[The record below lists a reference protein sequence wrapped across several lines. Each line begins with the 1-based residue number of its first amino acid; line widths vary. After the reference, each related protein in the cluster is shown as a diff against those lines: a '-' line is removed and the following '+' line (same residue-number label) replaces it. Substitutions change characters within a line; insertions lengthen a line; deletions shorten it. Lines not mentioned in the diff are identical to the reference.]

1 MIARMLR
8 LGLGNVRRDLRAGE
22 LTLIL
27 VAIVTAV
34 AALSAV
40 SLFVDRAERALAA
53 QGNALLAA
61 DLALESANAIPEAL
75 AAEAR
80 GLGLEVART
89 LSMRSVLQSGDR
101 LQLTELKA
109 VDDDYPLRGQVSIAD
124 APFDAAREVGEVPAP
139 GTLWADARLL
149 QSLSIEVGQS
159 VTVGA
164 IALRVEKVLVL
175 EPDRGGDFFSIA
187 PRAIMSLADVAA
199 TGLVMPGSR
208 VNHRLLV
215 AGEEKAIAAL
225 RERWQL
231 LNDRGLKIIDVRDA
245 RPEVRTALERADLF
259 LGMAA
264 LTAVIVAG
272 VAIALAARRYAE
284 RHLDTA
290 AIMRC
295 LGATQAT
302 ITGMLLT
309 EMMVL
314 ASVASIAGVALGY
327 IAQHVLAAT
336 LSGFVGGALPPPTL
350 AAVAGAMLI
359 GIIVLVGFAL
369 TPILSLKNVPPLRVL
384 RRDLAPV
391 PTRSAIVYAVALIAL
406 LAIAPWQARDV
417 ALTLYLLGGCL
428 TAIAALALAAW
439 LSVRALGRLRRHVGV
454 SWRYGLASVARR
466 ARTSSV
472 QIVALGLGIMA
483 MLLITL
489 VHGDLIAGW
498 QRKIPPGAPN
508 QFVINIP
515 PAEVEPL
522 REFLAAHRLHTG
534 GVFPMIRGRLTAING
549 RPVQP
554 SDYDDP
560 RARRLVDREFNLS
573 WAGSLQPDNVVIAG
587 AWWPDAAQAAPQ
599 FSVESGIA
607 ETLGIRLGD
616 TLSYD
621 IVGETITAPVT
632 SLREVQWDSF
642 NVNFF
647 VIAAPG
653 LLEPMPATHITS
665 FHLPT
670 AERTALNELVRRFPS
685 VTVIDVAAVMD
696 QVRSIMDRVN
706 LAVRFVFLFTLLAG
720 ALVLV
725 AALQATQD
733 ERARESALLRSLGAK
748 RAIVTRSLLAEF
760 IVIGLV
766 AGVLASSA
774 AGLTAWLL
782 AEHVFHVDYRIN
794 LWLWPIGTLAGVLG
808 VGIFGLAGLRGALAE
823 PPASVLRR
831 IA

>member
-1 MIARMLR
+1 MIARMVR

-40 SLFVDRAERALAA
+40 SLFVDRAERALVA
-53 QGNALLAA
+53 QGNSLLAA
-61 DLALESANAIPEAL
+61 DLAVESANAIPETL
-75 AAEAR
+75 AADAR
-80 GLGLEVART
+80 GLGLDTAHT
-89 LSMRSVLQSGDR
+89 LSMRSVIQSGER

-109 VDDDYPLRGQVSIAD
+109 VDGSYPLRGNVTIAD
-124 APFDAAREVGEVPAP
+124 APFGAAREVREVPPP

-149 QSLSIEVGQS
+149 QSLQIDVGET

-164 IALRVEKVLVL
+164 IALRVDKVLVL

-187 PRAIMSLADVAA
+187 PRAVMNLADVAA
-199 TGLVMPGSR
+199 TRLVMPGSR

-215 AGEEKAIAAL
+215 AGDQKAIAAL
-225 RERWQL
+225 REQWQH
-231 LNDRGLKIIDVRDA
+231 LNDRSLKMLDVRDA
-245 RPEVRTALERADLF
+245 RPELRTALERADLF

-309 EMMVL
+309 EMLVL
-314 ASVASIAGVALGY
+314 ASIASVAGVTLGY
-327 IAQHVLAAT
+327 IAQHVLAET
-336 LSGFVGGALPPPTL
+336 LSGFVGGALPPPSL
-350 AAVAGAMLI
+350 AAVGGAMLI
-359 GIIVLVGFAL
+359 GFIVLVGFAL

-391 PTRSAIVYAVALIAL
+391 PARSAIVYTVAL
-406 LAIAPWQARDV
+406 LALLAVAPWQARDV
-417 ALTLYLLGGCL
+417 TLTIYLLGGCL
-428 TAIAALALAAW
+428 LAIAALAIAAW
-439 LSVRALGRLRRHVGV
+439 LSVRTLGRLRRHVGV

-522 REFLAAHRLHTG
+522 RAFLAGHRLHTG
-534 GVFPMIRGRLTAING
+534 GVFPMVRGRLTSVNG

-554 SDYDDP
+554 ADYEDP

-573 WAGSLQPDNVVIAG
+573 WAESLQPDNVVTAG
-587 AWWPDAAQAAPQ
+587 RWWPETAGAAPQ

-616 TLSYD
+616 TLTYD

-632 SLREVQWDSF
+632 SLRDVQWDSF

-653 LLEPMPATHITS
+653 LLEQMPATYITS
-665 FHLPT
+665 FHLPPQ
-670 AERTALNELVRRFPS
+670 ERSALNELVRRFPS

-696 QVRSIMDRVN
+696 QVRLIMDRVN

-733 ERARESALLRSLGAK
+733 ERARESALLRSLGAA
-748 RAIVTRSLLAEF
+748 RAIVARSLLAEF

-808 VGIFGLAGLRGALAE
+808 VGAFGLAGLRGALAE

>member
-1 MIARMLR
+1 MIARMFM

-40 SLFVDRAERALAA
+40 SLFVDRAERALVA
-53 QGNALLAA
+53 QGNSLLAA
-61 DLALESANAIPEAL
+61 DLAVESANAIPETL
-75 AAEAR
+75 AGEAR
-80 GLGLEVART
+80 QLGLATART
-89 LSMRSVLQSGDR
+89 LSMRSVTQSGER

-109 VDDDYPLRGQVSIAD
+109 VGDGYPLRGSMTIAD
-124 APFDAAREVGEVPAP
+124 APFGAAREVRGVPAP

-149 QSLSIEVGQS
+149 QSLEVNIGGT

-164 IALRVEKVLVL
+164 IAVRVDKVLVL

-187 PRAIMSLADVAA
+187 PRAVMNLADVAA
-199 TGLVMPGSR
+199 TRLVMPGSR
-208 VNHRLLV
+208 VTHRLLV
-215 AGEEKAIAAL
+215 AGDPKAIATF
-225 RERWQL
+225 RKHWQKL
-231 LNDRGLKIIDVRDA
+231 DDGGLKMLDVRDA
-245 RPEVRTALERADLF
+245 RPELRTALERADLF

-264 LTAVIVAG
+264 MTAVIVAG

-309 EMMVL
+309 EMLLLASL
-314 ASVASIAGVALGY
+314 ASVAGAAVGY
-327 IAQHVLAAT
+327 VAQHVLAET
-336 LSGFVGGALPPPTL
+336 LSGFVGGDLPPPSL

-359 GIIVLVGFAL
+359 GFIVLVGFAL

-391 PTRSAIVYAVALIAL
+391 PARSAVVYTAAL
-406 LAIAPWQARDV
+406 LALLVVAPWQARDV
-417 ALTLYLLGGCL
+417 ALTIYLLGGCL
-428 TAIAALALAAW
+428 LAIAALAIAAW
-439 LSVRALGRLRRHVGV
+439 LSVRTLGRLRRHVGV

-489 VHGDLIAGW
+489 VHRDLIGGW

-515 PAEVEPL
+515 PAEVGPL
-522 REFLAAHRLHTG
+522 RAFLAGRRLHAG

-554 SDYDDP
+554 SNYDDP

-573 WAGSLQPDNVVIAG
+573 WAESLQPDNAVAAG
-587 AWWPDAAQAAPQ
+587 RWWPRTAGGAPQ

-607 ETLGIRLGD
+607 GTLGIRLGD
-616 TLSYD
+616 ELTYD
-621 IVGETITAPVT
+621 IAGETITAPVT
-632 SLREVQWDSF
+632 SLRDVQWDSF

-653 LLEPMPATHITS
+653 LLEQMPATYITS
-665 FHLPT
+665 FHLP
-670 AERTALNELVRRFPS
+670 AQERTALNELVRLFPG

-696 QVRSIMDRVN
+696 QVRLIMDRVN

-733 ERARESALLRSLGAK
+733 ERARESALLRSLGAA
-748 RAIVTRSLLAEF
+748 RAIVARSLLAEF

-782 AEHVFHVDYRIN
+782 AGHVFHVDYRIN

-808 VGIFGLAGLRGALAE
+808 VGAFGLAGLRGALAE

>member
-61 DLALESANAIPEAL
+61 DLALESASAIPETL

-109 VDDDYPLRGQVSIAD
+109 VDDDYPLRGQVSVAD
-124 APFDAAREVGEVPAP
+124 APFDTAREVSEVPSP

-149 QSLSIEVGQS
+149 QSLSIEPGQS

-187 PRAIMSLADVAA
+187 PRAMMNLADVAA

-225 RERWQL
+225 RERWQH
-231 LNDRGLKIIDVRDA
+231 LNDRGSKILDVRDA

-309 EMMVL
+309 EMMAL

-336 LSGFVGGALPPPTL
+336 LSGFVGGPLPPPTL

-391 PTRSAIVYAVALIAL
+391 PTRSAIVYAVALLAL

-428 TAIAALALAAW
+428 AAIAALALAAW

-534 GVFPMIRGRLTAING
+534 GVFPMVRGRLTAING

-554 SDYDDP
+554 TDYDDP

-573 WAGSLQPDNVVIAG
+573 WAGSLQADNVVMAG
-587 AWWPDAAQAAPQ
+587 AWWPDAARAAPQ

-616 TLSYD
+616 TLGYD
-621 IVGETITAPVT
+621 IVGEKIAAPVT

-653 LLEPMPATHITS
+653 LLEQMPATYITS

-696 QVRSIMDRVN
+696 QVRSIMERVN

-748 RAIVTRSLLAEF
+748 RATVTRSLLAEF

-774 AGLTAWLL
+774 AGLTAWVL

-794 LWLWPIGTLAGVLG
+794 LWLWPIGTVAGVLG
-808 VGIFGLAGLRGALAE
+808 VGVFGLAGLHGALAE

>member
-808 VGIFGLAGLRGALAE
+808 VGAFGLAGLRGALAE

>member
-22 LTLIL
+22 LTLVV

-61 DLALESANAIPEAL
+61 DLALESANAIPETL

-80 GLGLEVART
+80 GLGLDVART

-124 APFDAAREVGEVPAP
+124 APYDAAREVSVVPAP

-164 IALRVEKVLVL
+164 TALRIDKVLVL

-187 PRAIMSLADVAA
+187 PRAMMNLADVPS
-199 TGLVMPGSR
+199 TRLVMPGSR

-215 AGEEKAIAAL
+215 AGGEKAIAAL
-225 RERWQL
+225 RERWQH
-231 LNDRGLKIIDVRDA
+231 LNDRGSKVLDVRDA

-295 LGATQAT
+295 LGATQST
-302 ITGMLLT
+302 ISGMLLT
-309 EMMVL
+309 EML
-314 ASVASIAGVALGY
+314 LLAAFASVAGVTLGY
-327 IAQHVLAAT
+327 IAQQVLAAT
-336 LSGFVGGALPPPTL
+336 LSGFVGGALPPPSL

-384 RRDLAPV
+384 RRDLAPL
-391 PTRSAIVYAVALIAL
+391 PTRSAIVYAVALLAL

-428 TAIAALALAAW
+428 AAIAALALAAW
-439 LSVRALGRLRRHVGV
+439 LAVRVLGRLRRHVGV

-498 QRKIPPGAPN
+498 QSKIPPGAPN

-522 REFLAAHRLHTG
+522 NDFLAGHRLRTG
-534 GVFPMIRGRLTAING
+534 GVFPMVRGRLTAING
-549 RPVQP
+549 RSVQP

-573 WAGSLQPDNVVIAG
+573 WAGGLQPDNVVTAG
-587 AWWPDAAQAAPQ
+587 AWWPEAAGTPPQ

-621 IVGETITAPVT
+621 VAGETVSAPVT
-632 SLREVQWDSF
+632 SLRDVQWDSF

-653 LLEPMPATHITS
+653 LLEQMPATYITS
-665 FHLPT
+665 FHLPA

-696 QVRSIMDRVN
+696 QVRSITDRVN

-748 RAIVTRSLLAEF
+748 RAIVARSLLAEF
-760 IVIGLV
+760 VVIGLV

-774 AGLTAWLL
+774 AALTAWLL

-794 LWLWPIGTLAGVLG
+794 LWLWPIGTLSGVLG
-808 VGIFGLAGLRGALAE
+808 VGAFGLAGLRGALAE

>member
-61 DLALESANAIPEAL
+61 DLALESANAIPETL

-80 GLGLEVART
+80 GLGLDVART

-109 VDDDYPLRGQVSIAD
+109 VDGDYPLRGQVAIAD
-124 APFDAAREVGEVPAP
+124 APFDTAREVSEVPAP

-164 IALRVEKVLVL
+164 TALRVDKVLVL

-187 PRAIMSLADVAA
+187 PRAMMNLADVAA
-199 TGLVMPGSR
+199 TRLVMPGSR

-215 AGEEKAIAAL
+215 AGGEKGISAL
-225 RERWQL
+225 RERWQH
-231 LNDRGLKIIDVRDA
+231 LNDRGAKILDVRDA

-309 EMMVL
+309 EMLVL
-314 ASVASIAGVALGY
+314 ASFASLAGVALGY

-336 LSGFVGGALPPPTL
+336 LSGFVGDALPPPSL

-384 RRDLAPV
+384 RRDLTPV
-391 PTRSAIVYAVALIAL
+391 PPRSAMVYAVALLAL
-406 LAIAPWQARDV
+406 LGIAPWQARDV

-428 TAIAALALAAW
+428 AAIAALALAAW
-439 LSVRALGRLRRHVGV
+439 LAVRVLGRLRRHVGV

-522 REFLAAHRLHTG
+522 GDFLAGHRLHAG

-573 WAGSLQPDNVVIAG
+573 WTVGLQPDNVVTAG
-587 AWWPDAAQAAPQ
+587 AWWPEAAGAPPQ

-632 SLREVQWDSF
+632 SLRDVQWDSF

-653 LLEPMPATHITS
+653 LLEQMPATYITS
-665 FHLPT
+665 FHLPA
-670 AERTALNELVRRFPS
+670 AERTALNELLRRFPS

-696 QVRSIMDRVN
+696 QVRLIMDRVN

-748 RAIVTRSLLAEF
+748 RAIVARSLLAEF

-774 AGLTAWLL
+774 AGLTAWML

-808 VGIFGLAGLRGALAE
+808 VGAFGLAGLRGALAE

>member
-1 MIARMLR
+1 
-8 LGLGNVRRDLRAGE
+8 
-22 LTLIL
+22 
-27 VAIVTAV
+27 
-34 AALSAV
+34 
-40 SLFVDRAERALAA
+40 
-53 QGNALLAA
+53 
-61 DLALESANAIPEAL
+61 
-75 AAEAR
+75 
-80 GLGLEVART
+80 
-89 LSMRSVLQSGDR
+89 
-101 LQLTELKA
+101 
-109 VDDDYPLRGQVSIAD
+109 
-124 APFDAAREVGEVPAP
+124 
-139 GTLWADARLL
+139 
-149 QSLSIEVGQS
+149 
-159 VTVGA
+159 
-164 IALRVEKVLVL
+164 
-175 EPDRGGDFFSIA
+175 
-187 PRAIMSLADVAA
+187 
-199 TGLVMPGSR
+199 MPGSR

-215 AGEEKAIAAL
+215 AGEEKPIAAL
-225 RERWQL
+225 RERWQH
-231 LNDRGLKIIDVRDA
+231 LNDRGSKILDVRDA

-309 EMMVL
+309 EMLLL
-314 ASVASIAGVALGY
+314 ASIASIAGVALGY

-808 VGIFGLAGLRGALAE
+808 VGAFGLAGLRGALAE

>member
-22 LTLIL
+22 LTLIM
-27 VAIVTAV
+27 VAILTAV

-40 SLFVDRAERALAA
+40 SLFVDRAERALHA

-61 DLALESANAIPEAL
+61 DLAVESANAIPETL
-75 AAEAR
+75 AEAAR
-80 GLGLEVART
+80 GLGLDTART
-89 LSMRSVLQSGDR
+89 LSMRSVIQSGER

-109 VDDDYPLRGQVSIAD
+109 VDERYPLRGNVSIAD
-124 APFDAAREVGEVPAP
+124 APFGAAREVREVPAP

-149 QSLSIEVGQS
+149 QALKIDLGQT

-164 IALRVEKVLVL
+164 VALRVDRVLVL

-187 PRAIMSLADVAA
+187 PRAIMNLADVAA
-199 TGLVMPGSR
+199 TQLVMPGSR

-215 AGEEKAIAAL
+215 AGDQKAITAL
-225 RERWQL
+225 RGQWAH
-231 LNDRGLKIIDVRDA
+231 LNDRSLKVLDVGDA
-245 RPEVRTALERADLF
+245 RPELRTALERADLF

-290 AIMRC
+290 AVMRC

-302 ITGMLLT
+302 ITGMLLI
-309 EMMVL
+309 EMLVL
-314 ASVASIAGVALGY
+314 ASIASIAGVALGY
-327 IAQHVLAAT
+327 IAQHVLAGT
-336 LSGFVGGALPPPTL
+336 LSGFVGGALPSPSL

-359 GIIVLVGFAL
+359 GFLVLVGFAL

-391 PTRSAIVYAVALIAL
+391 PVRSAIVYAVALLAL
-406 LAIAPWQARDV
+406 LAVAPWQARDV

-428 TAIAALALAAW
+428 LAIAALAIAAW
-439 LSVRALGRLRRHVGV
+439 LSVQALGRLRRHVGV

-498 QRKIPPGAPN
+498 QGKIPPGAPN

-515 PAEVEPL
+515 PAEVGPL
-522 REFLAAHRLHTG
+522 RDFLAGHRLKTG
-534 GVFPMIRGRLTAING
+534 GVFPMVRGRLTAINEQ
-549 RPVQP
+549 PVQP
-554 SDYDDP
+554 SDYEDP

-573 WAGSLQPDNVVIAG
+573 WAGRMQPDNVVTAG
-587 AWWPDAAQAAPQ
+587 RWWPETAGAAPQ
-599 FSVESGIA
+599 FSMESGIA
-607 ETLGIRLGD
+607 ETLGIGLGD
-616 TLSYD
+616 TLTYD
-621 IVGETITAPVT
+621 IAGETIRAPVT
-632 SLREVQWDSF
+632 SLRDVQWDSF

-653 LLEPMPATHITS
+653 LLEQMPATYITS
-665 FHLPT
+665 FHLP
-670 AERTALNELVRRFPS
+670 AQERTALNELVRLFPS

-696 QVRSIMDRVN
+696 QVRLIMDRVN
-706 LAVRFVFLFTLLAG
+706 LAVRFVFLFTLAAG

-733 ERARESALLRSLGAK
+733 ERARESALLRSLGAA

-766 AGVLASSA
+766 AGVLAASA

-782 AEHVFHVDYRIN
+782 AGHVFHITYRIN

-808 VGIFGLAGLRGALAE
+808 VGAFGLAGLRGALAE

-831 IA
+831 LA

>member
-225 RERWQL
+225 RERWRL

-808 VGIFGLAGLRGALAE
+808 VGAFGLAGLRGALAE

>member
-1 MIARMLR
+1 MIAGMLR
-8 LGLGNVRRDLRAGE
+8 LGLANVRRDLRAGE

-61 DLALESANAIPEAL
+61 DLALESANAIPDGL

-80 GLGLEVART
+80 GLGLDVART

-109 VDDDYPLRGQVSIAD
+109 VDESYPLRGQVSIAD
-124 APFDAAREVGEVPAP
+124 APFDTAREVSEVPAP
-139 GTLWADARLL
+139 GSLWADARLL
-149 QSLSIEVGQS
+149 QSLGIEVGRS

-164 IALRVEKVLVL
+164 IALRVAKVLVL

-187 PRAIMSLADVAA
+187 PRAIMNLADVAA

-208 VNHRLLV
+208 VSHRLLV
-215 AGEEKAIAAL
+215 AGEERAIAAL
-225 RERWQL
+225 RGRWQI
-231 LNDRGLKIIDVRDA
+231 LNDRGSKILDVRDA

-309 EMMVL
+309 EMLVL
-314 ASVASIAGVALGY
+314 AAIASIAGVALGY
-327 IAQHVLAAT
+327 VAQQVLAAT
-336 LSGFVGGALPPPTL
+336 LSGFIGGALPPPTL
-350 AAVAGAMLI
+350 AAVGGAMLI

-391 PTRSAIVYAVALIAL
+391 PTRSAIVYAAALLAL

-428 TAIAALALAAW
+428 AAIAALALAAW
-439 LSVRALGRLRRHVGV
+439 LAVRALGRLRRHVGV

-522 REFLAAHRLHTG
+522 RDFLATHRLHTG
-534 GVFPMIRGRLTAING
+534 GVFPMVRGRLTAING
-549 RPVQP
+549 RAVQP

-573 WAGSLQPDNVVIAG
+573 WAESPQPDNVVTAG
-587 AWWPDAAQAAPQ
+587 AWWPQAAQAPPQ

-616 TLSYD
+616 KLTYD

-653 LLEPMPATHITS
+653 LLEPMPATYITS
-665 FHLPT
+665 FHLPA

-696 QVRSIMDRVN
+696 QVRSIMDRVS

-725 AALQATQD
+725 AALQATQE
-733 ERARESALLRSLGAK
+733 ERARESALLRSLGAQ

-782 AEHVFHVDYRIN
+782 AEHVFHVDYRIDP
-794 LWLWPIGTLAGVLG
+794 WLWPIGTLAGVLG
-808 VGIFGLAGLRGALAE
+808 VGAFGLAGLRGALAE